1 MKRNSWFFIVV
12 FIIILALTACSS
24 DGAEDTGPTEP
35 EPTAV
40 ANVPD
45 QPEDAAPEEVAT
57 VEAPEV
63 SESEGIFAADMM
75 VGSLDSYVLR
85 PEDLPD
91 QYKITADS
99 EQHLTNLRVINTV
112 GEVNGKR
119 YMAATFR
126 LDGWSLELERVKKE
140 DLIPYTIYSQ
150 IEVFETAEGAQVAF
164 GEDWLPVYQEP
175 EDETKTPNWIED
187 GCDFG
192 DACIMYYYEKLDP
205 ATELTTLQYEVT
217 FVYKN
222 TLVQVM
228 GRGLDFDMKP
238 DYIVNAAEILFEKI
252 DTASLAE

>member
-1 MKRNSWFFIVV
+1 MKKSLFFIVV
-12 FIIILALTACSS
+12 LIIVLALTACSS
-24 DGAEDTGPTEP
+24 DGAEDTSPT

-45 QPEDAAPEEVAT
+45 QPEDTAPEEAAP
-57 VEAPEV
+57 VEVPEV
-63 SESEGIFAADMM
+63 SESEGIFAAEAM
-75 VGSLDSYVLR
+75 SSRLDSYVLR

-91 QYKITADS
+91 QYKITANS

-112 GEVNGKR
+112 GEVKGKR

-126 LDGWSLELERVKKE
+126 LDGWSLELERANKE
-140 DLIPYTIYSQ
+140 DLTPYTVYSQ

-175 EDETKTPNWIED
+175 EDDTKIPNWIED

-205 ATELTTLQYEVT
+205 ATDLTTLQYEVV

-222 TLVQVM
+222 TLAQVM
-228 GRGLDFDMKP
+228 GRGLDFDMNP
-238 DYIVNAAEILFEKI
+238 DYIVNAAEILFNKV
-252 DTASLAE
+252 DTAPVSD